1 MNMPH
6 MPLVNQIRAQRELE
20 QRIAIERFKL
30 MLCSCAV
37 AFACGLVAGMA
48 IMTLGPQ

>member
-6 MPLVNQIRAQRELE
+6 LPLVDHIKAARDLDA
-20 QRIAIERFKL
+20 RIARERFKL

-37 AFACGLVAGMA
+37 AFAFGLVAGMA
-48 IMTLGPQ
+48 LMTWGPQ